1 MELAFQNLL
10 SALVLAV
17 VTILVF
23 TAKQGITL
31 GMKYL
36 EAKMGLQNTLMLKDF
51 VSTIVRFLEQSPVFK
66 ELTGADKKERAISEI
81 ITWAEA
87 RGIPVDRTYIDKLI
101 EEAVQVMKT
110 EKIDIFPD
118 IAVGE

>member
-23 TAKQGITL
+23 TAKQGISL

-81 ITWAEA
+81 ITWAET

>member
-23 TAKQGITL
+23 SAKQGISL

-36 EAKMGLQNTLMLKDF
+36 EAKMGLQNTVMLKDF

-66 ELTGADKKERAISEI
+66 KLTGADKKERAISEI

-87 RGIPVDRTYIDKLI
+87 RGIPIDRAYIDKLI

-110 EKIDIFPD
+110 EKIDLFSD

>member
-23 TAKQGITL
+23 TAKQGIAL

-36 EAKMGLQNTLMLKDF
+36 EAKMGLQNTVMLKDF

-87 RGIPVDRTYIDKLI
+87 RGIPIDRAYIDKLI

-110 EKIDIFPD
+110 EKIDLFSD